1 MDKKQ
6 TLDRINEAAAR
17 ILENVGV
24 LRHGADDDAC
34 IKSLKPKS
42 EIILN
47 AQAII
52 ELLNNL

>member
-24 LRHGADDDAC
+24 LRRGADDDAC
-34 IKSLKPKS
+34 IKFANLKCD
-42 EIILN
+42 ITLN